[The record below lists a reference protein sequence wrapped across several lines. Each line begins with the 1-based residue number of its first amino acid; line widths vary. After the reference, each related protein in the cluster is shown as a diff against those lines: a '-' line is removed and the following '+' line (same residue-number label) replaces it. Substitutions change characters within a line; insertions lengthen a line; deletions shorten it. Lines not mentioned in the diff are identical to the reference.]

1 MRVLRTTTWRVQLR
15 VAPPFTGPLG
25 AGQALAR
32 VAEQMAYDV
41 AHLQTAVTSS
51 ALWANDESSALFTG
65 IHNAVL
71 GHALDA
77 LNSYVQQTS

>member
-1 MRVLRTTTWRVQLR
+1 
-15 VAPPFTGPLG
+15 
-25 AGQALAR
+25 
-32 VAEQMAYDV
+32 MAYDV